1 MSAADQLD
9 AALDRADDA
18 SIAAAARRFI
28 HAHRWLIE
36 SDEAFDTCL
45 IGMSS
50 VRFELA
56 AKAER
61 AAFKALDELVPRVR

>member
-1 MSAADQLD
+1 MSAADRLD

-18 SIAAAARRFI
+18 TIAAAARRYV

-36 SDEAFDTCL
+36 SDDSFNTSQ
-45 IGMSS
+45 IGVSA

-61 AAFKALDELVPRVR
+61 AAFKALDELIPRVR

>member
-1 MSAADQLD
+1 MSASEMLD

-18 SIAAAARRFI
+18 EIAAAARRFI

-45 IGMSS
+45 IGMST

-61 AAFKALDELVPRVR
+61 AAFRALDELVPRVR